1 MAVIFHWP
9 RVLNLMM
16 VKKTFLLPLFFLSFL
31 ALSENP
37 KINIKL
43 SNTELKSSWNF
54 LPEMPDAFQNYQNK
68 EAYIDFKIKKY
79 KFIFQKNNFAGQGAR
94 ETYPKEINSQIDID
108 GLGFSYDFNDKTN
121 LFYLYEESLVKPE
134 TFSCYQKGSL
144 VIGGCAEADLKI
156 TSTLEKYDNL
166 EDNIL
171 SISGEAE
178 IHTIGIL
185 LKDLL
190 PYFDEAN
197 ISYAVQKHD
206 FDWLTPVEEIR
217 SPVILNAEI
226 NGQTVGDLIAELLSD
241 LPQREP
247 WKTHVVAFK
256 LSKNHSLK
264 HFNFFYELTSKK
276 GNRVNFTKFKDSNK
290 FNHNLAV
297 GVSKELGK
305 LHIKFVGNI
314 YTNFLSWHRDELY
327 NKRSSNYFD
336 EKFGDLKL
344 ELLYS
349 F

>member
-1 MAVIFHWP
+1 
-9 RVLNLMM
+9 MM
-16 VKKTFLLPLFFLSFL
+16 VKKGLSLTLFLLSFFVF
-31 ALSENP
+31 SENP

-144 VIGGCAEADLKI
+144 VIGGCADADLKI

-197 ISYAVQKHD
+197 ISYSVQKHD
-206 FDWLTPVEEIR
+206 FDWLTSVEAIR

-226 NGQTVGDLIAELLSD
+226 NGQTVGDLILELLSD
-241 LPQREP
+241 LPQRDP
-247 WKTHVVAFK
+247 WKTHVVALKFT
-256 LSKNHSLK
+256 KNYSLR
-264 HFNFFYELTSKK
+264 HFDFFYELASKK
-276 GNRVNFTKFKDSNK
+276 GNRVNFTKFKDSNQ

-297 GVSKELGK
+297 GISRKLGK
-305 LHIKFVGNI
+305 FHLKFVGNF
-314 YTNFLSWHRDELY
+314 YTNFLLWQRDELY
-327 NKRSSNYFD
+327 NQRSSDYFD
-336 EKFGDLKL
+336 EKFGDLKF
-344 ELLYS
+344 ELYFSL
-349 F
+349 

>member
-1 MAVIFHWP
+1 
-9 RVLNLMM
+9 MM
-16 VKKTFLLPLFFLSFL
+16 VKKGLSLTLFLLSFFVF
-31 ALSENP
+31 SENP

-94 ETYPKEINSQIDID
+94 ETYPKETNSQIDID

-144 VIGGCAEADLKI
+144 VIGGCADADLKI

-197 ISYAVQKHD
+197 ISYSVQKHD
-206 FDWLTPVEEIR
+206 FDWLTSVEAIR

-226 NGQTVGDLIAELLSD
+226 NGQTVGDLILELLSD
-241 LPQREP
+241 LPQRDP
-247 WKTHVVAFK
+247 WKTHVVALKFT
-256 LSKNHSLK
+256 KNYSLR
-264 HFNFFYELTSKK
+264 HFDFFYELASKK
-276 GNRVNFTKFKDSNK
+276 GNRVNFTKFKDSNQ

-297 GVSKELGK
+297 GISRKLGK
-305 LHIKFVGNI
+305 FHLKFVGNF
-314 YTNFLSWHRDELY
+314 YTNFLLWQRDELY
-327 NKRSSNYFD
+327 NQRSSDYFD
-336 EKFGDLKL
+336 EKFGDLKF
-344 ELLYS
+344 ELYFSL
-349 F
+349 